1 MNTSEIRELMLRRR
15 RQLLVHSVIYYMF
28 NENLI
33 SDETWSKWALELE
46 ALQRDYPEIAS
57 ELPWAEEYANFDHS
71 TGYDLPLKDPWAVR
85 KATQLYI
92 YHIRH
97 YPYL

>member
-1 MNTSEIRELMLRRR
+1 MLRRR

-71 TGYDLPLKDPWAVR
+71 TGYDLPLKDSWAVR